1 MDMHERATLGPL
13 IRAAREG
20 RGWSQEELATRAA
33 TTRRTVGSI
42 ERGDTTGQKKVLQRV
57 LDALGVVDGLV
68 TEPDVKTFVK
78 TITPLLQR
86 LTEEERARVMPAIV
100 HLVADALAQ
109 HSTSAT
115 VVDDLAAKR
124 ARRRAVESDRIP
136 TMEELEHE
144 PSAAF
149 PLRDDVEGTE
159 EPEGP

>member
-1 MDMHERATLGPL
+1 MEMHERATLGPL

-109 HSTSAT
+109 HAAPSN
-115 VVDDLAAKR
+115 VDDLAAKR
-124 ARRRAVESDRIP
+124 ARRQAIESDRIP
-136 TMEELEHE
+136 TMEELENE